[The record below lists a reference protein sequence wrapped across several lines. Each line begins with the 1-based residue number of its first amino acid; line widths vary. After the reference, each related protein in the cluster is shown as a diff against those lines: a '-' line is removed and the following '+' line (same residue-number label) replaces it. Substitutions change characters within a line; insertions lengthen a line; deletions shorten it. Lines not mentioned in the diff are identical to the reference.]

1 MYKIGDT
8 WVLHPSPSVVD
19 ILEQGLEY
27 HAGMVDLAA
36 SLCSGRRTFVDV
48 GACYG
53 LITKQMASVAERVMA
68 FEPNREIFA
77 CLQKN
82 TEDLPNVEL
91 SNCGLSNEQAQRRL
105 LLYGNDGRS
114 TYRDVPVLTLL
125 QHRKTFR
132 LQDTKTITL
141 DSLNLEDVDLIKM
154 DVEGYEKEVVQGSLR
169 TIARCEPV
177 IIAEQKAVVVGSKY
191 IPAALELLGYELHAV
206 FRGKDYIY
214 AHRQGGH

>member
-8 WVLHPSPSVVD
+8 WVLHPSQSVVD

-27 HAGMVDLAA
+27 HAGMLDLAA
-36 SLCSGRRTFVDV
+36 SLCSSRRTFVDV

-53 LITKQMASVAERVMA
+53 LITKQMASLAERVMA
-68 FEPNREIFA
+68 FEPNREIFG

-82 TEDLPNVEL
+82 TETLPNVEL
-91 SNCGLSNEQAQRRL
+91 LNYGLSGEQAQRRL
-105 LLYGNDGRS
+105 IMYENDGRS
-114 TYRDVPVLTLL
+114 TYRDVSLQTLIK
-125 QHRKTFR
+125 HRRTFR

-141 DSLNLEDVDLIKM
+141 DSLNLEDVDCIKM

-169 TIARCEPV
+169 TIARCKPV
-177 IIAEQKAVVVGSKY
+177 IIAEQKAGVIGSKY
-191 IPAALELLGYELHAV
+191 IPAALELMGYELHSV
-206 FRGKDYIY
+206 FRGKDYVY

>member
-1 MYKIGDT
+1 MYKVGDT
-8 WVLHPSPSVVD
+8 WVLHPSKSVVD

-68 FEPNREIFA
+68 FEPNREIFD

-91 SNCGLSNEQAQRRL
+91 ANCGLSNEQAQRRL
-105 LLYGNDGRS
+105 VLFGNDGRS

-125 QHRKTFR
+125 QHKNTFR

-141 DSLNLEDVDLIKM
+141 DSLGLKDVDLIKM

-169 TIARCEPV
+169 TIAHCRPV
-177 IIAEQKAVVVGSKY
+177 IIAEQKAGVIGSKY
-191 IPAALELLGYELHAV
+191 IPAALELMGYELHSV
-206 FRGKDYIY
+206 FRGKDYVY

>member
-1 MYKIGDT
+1 MYKVGDT
-8 WVLHPSPSVVD
+8 WVLHPSKSVVD

-53 LITKQMASVAERVMA
+53 LITKQMASLAERVLA
-68 FEPNREIFA
+68 FEPNREIFD

-91 SNCGLSNEQAQRRL
+91 SNCGLSKEQAQRRL
-105 LLYGNDGRS
+105 VLFGNDGRS
-114 TYRDVPVLTLL
+114 TYRDVHALTLL
-125 QHRKTFR
+125 RHKNTFR

-169 TIARCEPV
+169 TIAQCKPV
-177 IIAEQKAVVVGSKY
+177 IIAEQKSGVVGSKY
-191 IPAALELLGYELHAV
+191 IPAALELMGYDLHSV
-206 FRGKDYIY
+206 FRGKDHVYV
-214 AHRQGGH
+214 HRQSGN